1 MSDQV
6 ILETKFPGA
15 VNAWRGKVRD
25 IYDLGDRL
33 LIVATD
39 RISAFDH
46 ILPTGIPDKG
56 RILTKLSAF
65 WFNRMRP
72 VVRNHVISTDVDK
85 FGLEFGG
92 DADIYRGRSMLVRKA
107 EVVPVECV
115 VRGYL
120 AGSAWRDYQETG
132 AVCGIELPA
141 GLREADKLPE
151 PIFTP
156 ATKATSGH
164 DINIGLDEVARTVGD
179 ETARQLKEKSLAIF
193 NSASEFAQE
202 RGLILSDT
210 KFEFGTIDGEL
221 VLIDELLTPDSSRF
235 WLSESYEPG
244 RAQYG
249 FDKQYVRDY
258 LETTGWD
265 KDSPPPPLPD
275 DVVQGTRERYR
286 EALRRITGQD
296 LPSY

>member
-1 MSDQV
+1 MSEGVVLQ
-6 ILETKFPGA
+6 TAFRGA
-15 VNAWRGKVRD
+15 QNTWRGKVRD

-56 RILTKLSAF
+56 KILTKLSAF
-65 WFNRMRP
+65 WFDKTKSIVN
-72 VVRNHVISTDVDK
+72 NHVISTDIDD
-85 FGLEFGG
+85 FGLDFG
-92 DADIYRGRSMLVRKA
+92 DERDVYRDRSMLVRKA
-107 EVVPVECV
+107 DVLPVECV

-120 AGSAWRDYQETG
+120 AGSAWREYQKSG
-132 AVCGIELPA
+132 SVCGIELPS
-141 GLREADKLPE
+141 GLREADRLPE

-164 DINIGLDEVARTVGD
+164 DINISFDEVTRIVGKK
-179 ETARQLKEKSLAIF
+179 TAQQIREKSLSVF
-193 NSASEFAQE
+193 REASELSGQ
-202 RGLILSDT
+202 RGLVLSDT
-210 KFEFGTIDGEL
+210 KFEFGTIDEEL
-221 VLIDELLTPDSSRF
+221 TLIDELLTPDSSRF

-244 RAQYG
+244 RAPFG

-265 KDSPPPPLPD
+265 KESPPPPLPAE
-275 DVVQGTRERYR
+275 VVKGTRERYI
-286 EALRRITGQD
+286 EALRRITGRG
-296 LPSY
+296 LEP

>member
-6 ILETKFPGA
+6 ILKTEFSGA
-15 VNAWRGKVRD
+15 VNSWRGKVRD
-25 IYDLGDRL
+25 IYDLGDKL
-33 LIVATD
+33 LIVASD

-56 RILTKLSAF
+56 KILTKLSSF
-65 WFNRMRP
+65 WFTKMES
-72 VVRNHVISTDVDK
+72 VVKNHVISTDIEE
-85 FGLEFGG
+85 FGLDFGN
-92 DADIYRGRSMLVRKA
+92 DKEVYRGRSMLVRKA

-115 VRGYL
+115 ARGYL

-132 AVCGIELPA
+132 GVCGVKLPP
-141 GLREADKLPE
+141 GLREADKPPE
-151 PIFTP
+151 PIYTP

-164 DINIGLDEVARTVGD
+164 DINIGFDEVARTVGE
-179 ETARQLKEKSLAIF
+179 ETARELRETSLTIF
-193 NSASEFAQE
+193 NRASEFAQE

-221 VLIDELLTPDSSRF
+221 SLIDELLTPDSSRF
-235 WLSESYEPG
+235 WLSETYEPG
-244 RAQYG
+244 HAQYG

-275 DVVQGTRERYR
+275 DVVKGTRERYV
-286 EALRRITGQD
+286 EALKRITGKG
-296 LPSY
+296 LEG

>member
-6 ILETKFPGA
+6 ILETEFSGA
-15 VNAWRGKVRD
+15 INSWHGKVRD
-25 IYDLGDRL
+25 IYDLGDKL

-46 ILPTGIPDKG
+46 ILPTGIPGKG
-56 RILTKLSAF
+56 KILTKLSSF
-65 WFNRMRP
+65 WFTKMES
-72 VVRNHVISTDVDK
+72 VVNHHVISTDVDD
-85 FGLEFGG
+85 FGLDFGN
-92 DADIYRGRSMLVRKA
+92 DKEVYRGRSMLVRKA

-115 VRGYL
+115 ARGYL

-132 AVCGIELPA
+132 SVCGVKLPA

-151 PIFTP
+151 PIYTP

-164 DINIGLDEVARTVGD
+164 DINIGFEEVARTVGE
-179 ETARQLKEKSLAIF
+179 ETARELKEKSLTIF
-193 NSASEFAQE
+193 EQASEFAQQ

-210 KFEFGTIDGEL
+210 KFEFGTIDGGL
-221 VLIDELLTPDSSRF
+221 SLIDELLTPDSSRF
-235 WLSESYEPG
+235 WLSETYEPG
-244 RAQYG
+244 HAQYG

-275 DVVQGTRERYR
+275 GVVQGTRERYV
-286 EALRRITGQD
+286 EALRRITGKGLD
-296 LPSY
+296 VG

>member
-6 ILETKFPGA
+6 ILETEFPGA
-15 VNAWRGKVRD
+15 MNSWHGKVRD
-25 IYDLGDRL
+25 IYDLGDKL
-33 LIVATD
+33 LIVASD

-56 RILTKLSAF
+56 KILTRLSSF
-65 WFNRMRP
+65 WFTKMES
-72 VVRNHVISTDVDK
+72 VVKNHVISTDVDDFDLD
-85 FGLEFGG
+85 FGNDKEV
-92 DADIYRGRSMLVRKA
+92 YRGRSMLVRKA

-115 VRGYL
+115 ARGYL

-132 AVCGIELPA
+132 SVCGVNLPA

-151 PIFTP
+151 PIYTP

-164 DINIGLDEVARTVGD
+164 DINIGFDEVARTVGE
-179 ETARQLKEKSLAIF
+179 ETARELKEKSLTIF
-193 NSASEFAQE
+193 ERASEFAQQ

-210 KFEFGTIDGEL
+210 KFEFGTIDGDL
-221 VLIDELLTPDSSRF
+221 AVIDELLTPDSSRF
-235 WLSESYEPG
+235 WLSETYEPG
-244 RAQYG
+244 HAQYG

-275 DVVQGTRERYR
+275 GVVQGTRERYV
-286 EALRRITGQD
+286 EALRRITGKGLD
-296 LPSY
+296 VG

>member
-6 ILETKFPGA
+6 ILKTDFPGA
-15 VNAWRGKVRD
+15 VNSWSGKVRD
-25 IYDLGDRL
+25 IYDLGDKL
-33 LIVATD
+33 LIVASD

-56 RILTKLSAF
+56 KILTKLSSF
-65 WFNRMRP
+65 WFAKMES
-72 VVRNHVISTDVDK
+72 VVKNHVISTDIDE
-85 FGLEFGG
+85 FGLDFGN
-92 DADIYRGRSMLVRKA
+92 DKEVYRGRSMLVRKA

-115 VRGYL
+115 ARGYL

-132 AVCGIELPA
+132 SVCCVELPA

-164 DINIGLDEVARTVGD
+164 DINIGFDEAARTVGE
-179 ETARQLKEKSLAIF
+179 ETARELKEKSLTIF
-193 NSASEFAQE
+193 GRASEFAHE

-221 VLIDELLTPDSSRF
+221 AVIDELLTPDSSRF
-235 WLSESYEPG
+235 WLSETYEPG
-244 RAQYG
+244 HAQYG

-275 DVVQGTRERYR
+275 DVVQGTRERYV
-286 EALRRITGQD
+286 EALTRITGKG
-296 LPSY
+296 L

>member
-1 MSDQV
+1 MSDKV
-6 ILETKFPGA
+6 ILKTEFSGA
-15 VNAWRGKVRD
+15 VNSWRGKVRD
-25 IYDLGDRL
+25 IYDLGDKL
-33 LIVATD
+33 LIVASD

-56 RILTKLSAF
+56 KILTKLSVF
-65 WFNRMRP
+65 WFAKMES
-72 VVRNHVISTDVDK
+72 VVKNHVISTDIDD
-85 FGLEFGG
+85 FGLDFGD
-92 DADIYRGRSMLVRKA
+92 DAEVYRGRSMLVRKA

-115 VRGYL
+115 ARGYL

-132 AVCGIELPA
+132 SVCGVKLPA
-141 GLREADKLPE
+141 GLREADELPE
-151 PIFTP
+151 PIYTP

-164 DINIGLDEVARTVGD
+164 DINIGFDEVARTVG
-179 ETARQLKEKSLAIF
+179 EEIARELREKSLTIF
-193 NSASEFAQE
+193 NRASEYAQE

-221 VLIDELLTPDSSRF
+221 AVIDELLTPDSSRF
-235 WLSESYEPG
+235 WLSETYEPG
-244 RAQYG
+244 HAQYG

-275 DVVQGTRERYR
+275 DVVQGTRERYV
-286 EALRRITGQD
+286 EALRRITGKG
-296 LPSY
+296 LEG

>member
-6 ILETKFPGA
+6 ILKTDFPGA
-15 VNAWRGKVRD
+15 VNSWRGKVRD
-25 IYDLGDRL
+25 IYDLGDKL
-33 LIVATD
+33 LIVASD

-56 RILTKLSAF
+56 KILTRLSSF
-65 WFNRMRP
+65 WFRKMES
-72 VVRNHVISTDVDK
+72 VVKNHVISTDVDD
-85 FGLEFGG
+85 FGLDFGN
-92 DADIYRGRSMLVRKA
+92 DKEVYRGRSMLVRKA

-115 VRGYL
+115 ARGYL
-120 AGSAWRDYQETG
+120 AGSAWRDYQKTG
-132 AVCGIELPA
+132 SVCGVKLPA

-151 PIFTP
+151 PIYTP

-164 DINIGLDEVARTVGD
+164 DINIGFDEVARTVGE
-179 ETARQLKEKSLAIF
+179 ETARELREKSLAIF
-193 NSASEFAQE
+193 NRASEFAQE

-221 VLIDELLTPDSSRF
+221 AVIDELLTPDSSRF
-235 WLSESYEPG
+235 WLSETYEPG
-244 RAQYG
+244 HAQYG

-265 KDSPPPPLPD
+265 KNSAPPPLPD
-275 DVVQGTRERYR
+275 GVVQGTRERYV
-286 EALRRITGQD
+286 EALRRITGKG
-296 LPSY
+296 LEG

>member
-1 MSDQV
+1 MADRV
-6 ILETKFPGA
+6 IVETKFAGA
-15 VNAWRGKVRD
+15 AKAWRGKVRD
-25 IYDLGDRL
+25 IYDLGDKL

-46 ILPTGIPDKG
+46 VLPTGIPDKG
-56 RILTKLSAF
+56 KILTKLSAF
-65 WFNRMRP
+65 WFNKMRA
-72 VVRNHVISTDVDK
+72 VVKNHVISTDVEE
-85 FGLEFGG
+85 FGLDFG
-92 DADIYRGRSMLVRKA
+92 DDSETYRDRSMLVRKA

-120 AGSAWRDYQETG
+120 AGSAWRDYQKTG
-132 AVCGIELPA
+132 AVCGIKLPE
-141 GLREADKLPE
+141 GLREADRLPE

-164 DINIGLDEVARTVGD
+164 DINIGLDEVAHTVGD
-179 ETARQLKEKSLAIF
+179 ETAQQLKEKSMAIF
-193 NSASEFAQE
+193 ERASEFAQQ

-210 KFEFGTIDGEL
+210 KLEFGTIDGEL

-235 WLSESYEPG
+235 WLSETYEPG
-244 RAQYG
+244 HAQYG

-265 KDSPPPPLPD
+265 KESPPPVLPD

-286 EALRRITGQD
+286 EALRRITGEE
-296 LPSY
+296 LAS